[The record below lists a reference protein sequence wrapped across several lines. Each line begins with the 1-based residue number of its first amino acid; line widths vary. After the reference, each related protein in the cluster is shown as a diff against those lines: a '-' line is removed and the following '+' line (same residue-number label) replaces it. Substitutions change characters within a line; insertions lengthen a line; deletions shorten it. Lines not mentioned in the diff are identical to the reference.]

1 MKVKIYDNWT
11 IDPDQSEL
19 TCQRAG
25 SRSLPAGPGITLQL
39 LEGERRGVATVAVAR
54 GILRKFRT
62 VAIHH
67 SAIT

>member
-19 TCQRAG
+19 TCPKSRVQEPPCWAG
-25 SRSLPAGPGITLQL
+25 DNTVVAG
-39 LEGERRGVATVAVAR
+39 RGQEEVATVAVAR

-67 SAIT
+67 SLIT